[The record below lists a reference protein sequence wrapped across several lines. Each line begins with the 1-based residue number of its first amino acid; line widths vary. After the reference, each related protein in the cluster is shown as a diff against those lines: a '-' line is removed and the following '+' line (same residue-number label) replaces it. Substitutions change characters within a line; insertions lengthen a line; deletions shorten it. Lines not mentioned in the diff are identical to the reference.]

1 MCLEPTRT
9 TQWELCFLAWG
20 NNGSL
25 WWGSNSWLTCIHQL
39 QVRCAITPLNMLS
52 LGLDKS
58 VLSLMYTKQD
68 HDKGCTKQDHVK
80 GCTKQDHVKGC
91 TKQDHVKGCTKQDHV
106 KGWDSVLI
114 STKSKLLNTCLALNL
129 NNICNLWIVWLY
141 DVDMYNSISTWFKS
155 TIMRKQK
162 KVSTWRNLASR
173 NVKNKFCKRIN

>member
-68 HDKGCTKQDHVK
+68 HD
-80 GCTKQDHVKGC
+80 
-91 TKQDHVKGCTKQDHV
+91 KGCTKQDHV